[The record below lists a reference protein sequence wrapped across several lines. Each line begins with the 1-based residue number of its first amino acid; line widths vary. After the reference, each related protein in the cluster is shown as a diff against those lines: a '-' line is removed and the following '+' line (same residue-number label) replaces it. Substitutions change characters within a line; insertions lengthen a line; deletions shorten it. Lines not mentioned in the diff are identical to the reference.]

1 MRRTRLAVAAVAA
14 TAAVGGGLAAAKGGH
29 GLLGLEGPF
38 DLAVDLR
45 GHQVDPGPGDM
56 DGRAALGLN
65 TDARQNRLCWDL
77 HSTRLDPIT
86 GAFLHRGGSRQAAAP
101 QIVLFED
108 PAGRPGKGEYR
119 GCVGD
124 VSPWTIRQIW
134 RSLGR
139 EGGAKDWHAEVR
151 TTAFPEG
158 AVRGEMGAGIPC
170 PTCVLEPSSRDGR

>member
-1 MRRTRLAVAAVAA
+1 MVAVAAVAA
-14 TAAVGGGLAAAKGGH
+14 SAAVGSGLAAAKDGH

-38 DLAVDLR
+38 GLAVDLR
-45 GHQVDPGPGDM
+45 GHQVVPGPGDM

-65 TDARQNRLCWDL
+65 TDTRQNRICWEL

-86 GAFLHRGGSRQAAAP
+86 GASLHRGGARQAAAP

-124 VSPWTIRQIW
+124 VTPRAIRQIW

-139 EGGAKDWHAEVR
+139 EGGVRDWYAEVR
-151 TTAFPEG
+151 TTAFPAG
-158 AVRGEMGAGIPC
+158 AVRGVMGAGIPC
-170 PTCVLEPSSRDGR
+170 PDCVLEPANRGGR